1 MSVAYTSKLLTEAAG
16 VKIYMTEEH
25 TSIDTI
31 TGKICLILKNIKEAK
46 ALGKSCGFHLTKSKW
61 DPYPWINHIEVDSL
75 ADIAG
80 LRVGDCLISIDGKD
94 LLGLKIKQI
103 AELIHHYQE
112 CNLKLSIWRFIE
124 EEKEKETGIA
134 VKGPL
139 PEVACKLANAL
150 AGVIRVLECPICLE
164 SSLSPVSQCV
174 HGHIICVGCRS
185 RTSRCPICR
194 VRLGQGRCLLADKL
208 NKIFRDI
215 FDIKDNLYNKAE
227 CHTKNLRDHLFGK
240 NKKKELTQVAGK
252 TNSIN
257 SKTYQ
262 LLLNKLFR
270 GGLEKAASADNLTV
284 VSNEKSKA
292 NVAFINL
299 NIDERLSLYDRTKSA
314 STGELSK
321 ETIKNIG
328 NNHLKINAPNVSV
341 SSNNSLMSNISTT
354 PIWRDSIDSISCTEI
369 ICPLL
374 KQSGCKNIITSDAV
388 LEHLSE
394 IHEIPQVH
402 FYSICAKLPIPLP
415 FGSEAVYILH
425 YGEDLFFFQY
435 EDEIVWITSTIGRKT
450 SWKWILHG
458 QGENG
463 TEIKICR
470 NVASLITP
478 LILSSQHTAPLPNA
492 LLLHTLNIQLIECL
506 SHEQLEI

>member
-1 MSVAYTSKLLTEAAG
+1 MSVTYTSKLLTEAAG

-31 TGKICLILKNIKEAK
+31 TGKICIILKNIKEAK

-80 LRVGDCLISIDGKD
+80 LRVGDCLINIDGKD

-103 AELIHHYQE
+103 AELIHYYQE

-139 PEVACKLANAL
+139 PEVACKLANAV

-164 SSLSPVSQCV
+164 NSLSPVSQCV

-227 CHTKNLRDHLFGK
+227 CHTKNLRDRLFGK
-240 NKKKELTQVAGK
+240 IKKKELTQVAEK
-252 TNSIN
+252 TNGIN
-257 SKTYQ
+257 SKTCQ
-262 LLLNKLFR
+262 LLLTKLFR
-270 GGLEKAASADNLTV
+270 GGLEKAASADNLTI

-292 NVAFINL
+292 NVPFINH
-299 NIDERLSLYDRTKSA
+299 IDERLNLYDRTKSA

-321 ETIKNIG
+321 ERSVG
-328 NNHLKINAPNVSV
+328 NNYLQINAPNI
-341 SSNNSLMSNISTT
+341 SSNNSLISNISPTLV
-354 PIWRDSIDSISCTEI
+354 WGDSIDSISCTQI

-374 KQSGCKNIITSDAV
+374 KQSGCKNIITPDAV
-388 LEHLSE
+388 LEHLNE
-394 IHEIPQVH
+394 IHEVPQVH

-425 YGEDLFFFQY
+425 YGEDLFFFQC
-435 EDEIVWITSTIGRKT
+435 ENEIVWITSTIGKKT
-450 SWKWILHG
+450 SWKWILYG

-470 NVASLITP
+470 NVASLVSP
-478 LILSSQHTAPLPNA
+478 LVLSSQHTAPLPNA
-492 LLLHTLNIQLIECL
+492 LLLYTLNIQLIECL

>member
-1 MSVAYTSKLLTEAAG
+1 MSVAYTSKFLTEAAG
-16 VKIYMTEEH
+16 VKIYMTEER

-31 TGKICLILKNIKEAK
+31 TGKICIILENIKEAK

-61 DPYPWINHIEVDSL
+61 DPYPWINHIEVNSL

-103 AELIHHYQE
+103 AGLVHHYQE

-134 VKGPL
+134 IKGPL
-139 PEVACKLANAL
+139 PEVACKLANAV

-174 HGHIICVGCRS
+174 YGHIICVECRS

-194 VRLGQGRCLLADKL
+194 VKLGQGRCLLADKL

-215 FDIKDNLYNKAE
+215 FDIKDNLCNKAE
-227 CHTKNLRDHLFGK
+227 CHTKNLRDRLFGK
-240 NKKKELTQVAGK
+240 NKKKELTQVVEK

-257 SKTYQ
+257 SKTCQ
-262 LLLNKLFR
+262 LLLTKLFR

-284 VSNEKSKA
+284 VSNEKSNA
-292 NVAFINL
+292 IVASINL
-299 NIDERLSLYDRTKSA
+299 NIDERLNLYDRTKSA

-321 ETIKNIG
+321 ETIKNVD
-328 NNHLKINAPNVSV
+328 NNHLQMNAPSISV
-341 SSNNSLMSNISTT
+341 SSSNSLMSNISPTLV
-354 PIWRDSIDSISCTEI
+354 WGGSINSISCTQI

-394 IHEIPQVH
+394 IHEVPQVH

-425 YGEDLFFFQY
+425 YGEDLFFFQC

-450 SWKWILHG
+450 SWEWILYG

-463 TEIKICR
+463 TEIKIRR
-470 NVASLITP
+470 NVASLINP
-478 LILSSQHTAPLPNA
+478 LVLSSQHTAPLPNA